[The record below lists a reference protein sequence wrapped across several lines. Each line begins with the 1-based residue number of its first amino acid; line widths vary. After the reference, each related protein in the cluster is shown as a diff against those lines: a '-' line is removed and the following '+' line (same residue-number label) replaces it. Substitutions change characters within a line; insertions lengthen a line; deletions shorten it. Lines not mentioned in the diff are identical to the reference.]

1 MISRLGVKNCA
12 MKNEKCIKLSESQCV
27 NLKPASSKANLL
39 CVTEDVNGCEIEN
52 TEFKKLLEI
61 KLISN

>member
-1 MISRLGVKNCA
+1 
-12 MKNEKCIKLSESQCV
+12 MKNEKCIKFSESQCV
-27 NLKPASSKANLL
+27 NLNPVSSKANLL
-39 CVTEDVNGCEIEN
+39 CVTENVNGCEIEN

>member
-1 MISRLGVKNCA
+1 
-12 MKNEKCIKLSESQCV
+12 MKNVSNFLNNNVLI
-27 NLKPASSKANLL
+27 NLNPASSKANLL
-39 CVTEDVNGCEIEN
+39 CVTENVNGCEIEN